1 MTNHLNH
8 LKQLIATTVAVVVT
22 VAATSYSPVMA
33 ASSSHSHPVVD
44 STAQTANHTLET
56 KNETSAQRFEN
67 ESSAQTR
74 QRHCT
79 PVAEMAET
87 IMRNYQSGSS
97 IKHML
102 QRADETSKE
111 IDAAVRDKV
120 LRIFKET
127 IIEAGTH
134 PKYSSPSYRQK
145 AVTDFSDKIMMR
157 CLLAKH
163 NPFE

>member
-1 MTNHLNH
+1 MTNHINR
-8 LKQLIATTVAVVVT
+8 LKQLIATTITIVVT
-22 VAATSYSPVMA
+22 SCSPVMA
-33 ASSSHSHPVVD
+33 ASPTQSADHP
-44 STAQTANHTLET
+44 LET
-56 KNETSAQRFEN
+56 KNETSAQ
-67 ESSAQTR
+67 TR

-79 PVAEMAET
+79 SVAEIAET

-111 IDAAVRDKV
+111 VDAAVRDKV

-145 AVTDFSDKIMMR
+145 AVTDFSDKLMMR